1 MRLFFLT
8 LLLGVGYL
16 GTLSAQRTRLFDTDP
31 PAQTPKLFA
40 PGFVS
45 GPFLERD
52 LAISTAGDE
61 LYFSTQSLS
70 GDLSVILVSRNVKG
84 TWTAPEVASFSG
96 KYHDIEPFL
105 SADGRRLYFSSNRP
119 KHPDSTAEGDYDI
132 WYTDRNGTAW
142 QAPRR
147 LEGPVN
153 TEKDEFYPS
162 LSRNGTLYFT
172 ANYAGGT
179 GGEDI
184 YQSRWEG
191 GQFQKPEVLPEA
203 VNSKGHE
210 FNAFVDPQERFLL
223 FTAYGR
229 KEGLGRGDLYVSFRD
244 AAGVWQPAR
253 MLPEPLNSAALD
265 YCPYVSPDGKWL
277 FFSSKRTA
285 KPSTPSPTHT
295 AQSLRER
302 LNAPGN
308 GLEDIFWVEASVLW
322 QLAK

>member
-1 MRLFFLT
+1 MHFISS
-8 LLLGVGYL
+8 LLVMGLVHPVAL
-16 GTLSAQRTRLFDTDP
+16 LAQRPNLLSADR

-40 PGFVS
+40 PGFIS

-52 LAISTAGDE
+52 LAISAAGNE
-61 LYFSTQSLS
+61 LYFTTQSLS
-70 GDLSVILVSRNVKG
+70 GDLSVILVSRNQKG
-84 TWTAPEVASFSG
+84 TWTTPEVAPFSG
-96 KYHDIEPFL
+96 KYHDIEPAL

-119 KHPDSTAEGDYDI
+119 KHADSTAEGDYDI
-132 WYTDRNGTAW
+132 WYTDRNGSVW
-142 QAPRR
+142 QPPRR

-162 LSRNGTLYFT
+162 LAHNGTLYFT
-172 ANYAGGT
+172 ANYADGA

-184 YQSRWEG
+184 YQSRWQD
-191 GQFQKPEVLPEA
+191 GQFQKPEALPEA

-210 FNAFVDPQERFLL
+210 FNAFVDPQERFLI

-229 KEGLGRGDLYVSFRD
+229 KEGLGRGDLYVSFRN

-253 MLPEPLNSAALD
+253 MLPKPLNSTALD
-265 YCPYVSPDGKWL
+265 YCPSVSPDGKWF
-277 FFSSKRTA
+277 FFSSKRAA
-285 KPSTPSPTHT
+285 KPLSPRPTHT

-308 GLEDIFWVEASVLW
+308 GLEDIFWVSAEVLW
-322 QLAK
+322 SLR

>member
-1 MRLFFLT
+1 MRLFFPF
-8 LLLGVGYL
+8 LLLSFVDAVAQRPNL
-16 GTLSAQRTRLFDTDP
+16 LSADL

-40 PGFVS
+40 PGFIS

-52 LAISTAGDE
+52 LAISAAGDE
-61 LYFSTQSLS
+61 VYFTTQSLS
-70 GDLSVILVSRNVKG
+70 GDLSVILVSWNVKG
-84 TWTAPEVASFSG
+84 TWTTPEVASFSG
-96 KYHDIEPFL
+96 KHHDIEPFL
-105 SADGRRLYFSSNRP
+105 STDGRRLCFSSNRP

-132 WYTDRNGTAW
+132 WFTDRNGTDW

-147 LEGPVN
+147 LERPVN

-162 LSRNGTLYFT
+162 LARNGTLYFT
-172 ANYAGGT
+172 ANYAGGV

-184 YQSRWEG
+184 YASRWQD

-210 FNAFVDPQERFLL
+210 FNAFGDPQERFLL

-229 KEGLGRGDLYVSFRD
+229 KERLGRGHLYVTFRD
-244 AAGVWQPAR
+244 TAGVWQLAR
-253 MLPEPLNSAALD
+253 MLPEPLNSTALD
-265 YCPYVSPDGKWL
+265 YCPFVSPDGKWF
-277 FFSSKRTA
+277 FFSSKRPA
-285 KPSTPSPTHT
+285 KPSTLPHT

-322 QLAK
+322 ALAK